1 MAQTELQHLTHIRE
15 NGVRANRLLQTIN
28 SNIIHLD
35 SSVRQM
41 TEALKVLTRELT
53 REVDLDKLVE
63 DSKKIAEAGKNFE
76 KIVDAN
82 DVELPAVVV
91 MNEDD
96 SVTVTKHPGDL
107 GVTVYGVN
115 SDGCLFPWQWRHN
128 LGMDKLPEEIR
139 QQHQPHENHPMT
151 EEAFRIYNAGLTK
164 PKMDITRDEAGY
176 KP

>member
-1 MAQTELQHLTHIRE
+1 MSQTELQHLAHIRE
-15 NGVRANRLLQTIN
+15 ASGRTNKFLQTIN
-28 SNIIHLD
+28 ANIIHLD

-82 DVELPAVVV
+82 DVELPAEVEPSESYKI
-91 MNEDD
+91 MTMDGKNEVKRFVPD
-96 SVTVTKHPGDL
+96 GL
-107 GVTVYGVN
+107 GR
-115 SDGCLFPWQWRHN
+115 LFPHEWRHN
-128 LGMDKLPEEIR
+128 LGMDKLPEDIR

-151 EEAFRIYNAGLTK
+151 EEAFRIYNAGLVSEFVVKTK
-164 PKMDITRDEAGY
+164 QEEL
-176 KP
+176 